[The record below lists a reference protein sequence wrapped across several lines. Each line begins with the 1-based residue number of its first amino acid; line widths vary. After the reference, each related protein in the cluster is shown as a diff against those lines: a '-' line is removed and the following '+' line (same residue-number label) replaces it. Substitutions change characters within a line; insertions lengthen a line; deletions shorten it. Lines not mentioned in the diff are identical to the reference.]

1 MRRWLAAALILCLM
15 PLCALGEKAPLSR
28 AFDAFETLMTGTENV
43 TLTFKGEFEYDGEAF
58 KKVDAAYIQAA
69 TDSFMDLILYT
80 ASRDVWRE
88 SGYTVTAKDNVGYAI
103 ERPDRRG
110 YYEFT
115 PNWKITPMSAERYG
129 TYFELGRAA
138 VLLAE
143 GLLAPYITEE
153 EGCVSLDLKA
163 GDAPEGLGAFIRYL
177 ICRLAER
184 YMEAP
189 AIGYMIEE
197 APAPTVEIFY
207 DDYSS
212 CWEKEYEDQTGTPV
226 PGDFFEHLWMD
237 DSEELTDAYNRV
249 CDALTEREKALSE
262 GHETGIVVI
271 GGDFE
276 TEYYPTYGDYLIAR
290 GEEYVSFENNRS
302 AMVAW
307 RRQKTGEEWTAP
319 LLTAMEY
326 SDNEDLR
333 AKYWELYDEMVQ
345 DYIAALR
352 EQGKAIGYVYDD
364 GTLQGAMDPSEL
376 RYDTVAHL
384 ALANMYK
391 VRVGDVSLKIDL
403 DSAGRITGA
412 VGDVTLIFENL
423 SEVGHTVHFTFT
435 ATAGDFGT
443 SAVRIVEPFFN
454 DGETELPSQIEID
467 GVTYWIDRK

>member
-1 MRRWLAAALILCLM
+1 MKRWLALALILCMM

-43 TLTFKGEFEYDGEAF
+43 TLTFRGDFEYDGEAF
-58 KKVDAAYIQAA
+58 KKVDASYIQAG

-80 ASRDVWRE
+80 ASRDTWNE
-88 SGYTVTAKDNVGYAI
+88 TGYTVTAKDHVGYAI

-115 PNWKITPMSAERYG
+115 PGWKITPMSPEKYSA
-129 TYFELGRAA
+129 YFELGRAA

-143 GLLAPYITEE
+143 ALLAPHITAE
-153 EGCVSLDLKA
+153 EGSVTLTLKA
-163 GDAPEGLGAFIRYL
+163 GDAPDGIGAFVKYL
-177 ICRLAER
+177 ISRLAER

-189 AIGYMIEE
+189 AIGYLIEE
-197 APAPTVEIFY
+197 GPDPEVEIYY
-207 DDYSS
+207 DDYSV
-212 CWEKEYEDQTGTPV
+212 CWEKEYEAQMGTPV

-237 DSEELTDAYNRV
+237 DSEELTDVYNRV

-271 GGDFE
+271 GEDFG
-276 TEYYPTYGDYLIAR
+276 TEYYPTFGDYLIAR
-290 GEEYVSFENNRS
+290 GEEYVSFENDRT
-302 AMVAW
+302 AMAAW
-307 RRQKTGEEWTAP
+307 RRGKTGEEWTAP

-326 SDNEDLR
+326 SDNDALS
-333 AKYWELYDEMVQ
+333 AKYWEMYEEMVQ

-352 EQGKAIGYVYDD
+352 EQGKAIGYVYAD

-384 ALANMYK
+384 ALGNMHE
-391 VRVGDVSLKIDL
+391 VRLGDVSLHLDL
-403 DSAGRITGA
+403 DAAGRITGA
-412 VGDVTLIFENL
+412 QGDVTLIFENL
-423 SEVGHTVHFTFT
+423 SEVGHTLHFTFT

-454 DGETELPSQIEID
+454 DGDVLLPDEIEID
-467 GVTYWIDRK
+467 GVRYWIDKK